1 MNPHNERLSNIA
13 KAIEE
18 NISQV
23 IIGKQNV
30 VEYLLISL
38 IASGHVLIE
47 DVPGIGK
54 TTLVSALAKSLSL
67 SFKRIQFT
75 TDLMPSDITGFNLY
89 HPRDQEFVFQEGAVM
104 ANLVLADEIN
114 RSSPKT
120 QSALLEVMQENQ
132 VTVDG
137 KTYPMEEP
145 FMVLATQNAI
155 EYLGTFPLPEAQLD
169 RFLMRIHLGYPN
181 TEEEML
187 VLDLDSQDIIDNKLT
202 QVADKTDV
210 LWLRSQ
216 LKDVYCQPEI
226 KEYIV
231 SLLQATRN
239 HPSLSLG
246 ASPRAGQMLL
256 RGAKAKALLKG
267 RDYVTVDDV
276 KSLVV
281 VVLAHR
287 LSLDAKVQSQDITT
301 DTVLVQIL
309 ESLKAP
315 K

>member
-202 QVADKTDV
+202 QVADRADV

-287 LSLDAKVQSQDITT
+287 LSLDAKVQTQDITT

>member
-287 LSLDAKVQSQDITT
+287 LSLDAKVQTQDITT

>member
-187 VLDLDSQDIIDNKLT
+187 VLDLDSQDIIDNTLT

-287 LSLDAKVQSQDITT
+287 LSLDAKVQTQDITT